1 MIHLEQLL
9 ENRRIARLFVAFIGQ
24 GLTESESQELD
35 DWISE
40 STENQIQFARL
51 TDPGYRAAARQ
62 FLEQIDWDTA
72 IFHQETDE
80 KQ

>member
-9 ENRRIARLFVAFIGQ
+9 ENRRIARLFIAFIQ
-24 GLTESESQELD
+24 KELTEPESRELD

-40 STENQIQFARL
+40 NTENQIQFARL

-62 FLEQIDWDTA
+62 FLEQIDWNGV
-72 IFHQETDE
+72 ISHQKDE
-80 KQ
+80 Q